1 MAHTLRR
8 STVGEASKR
17 GLFHSGETMAGAEMN
32 LWVSP
37 DGAAFA
43 ANKLFIFDWEAL
55 AHPRGQTKKEVHLLP
70 GVVDTL
76 SLLSQWQH
84 AAHGG
89 SGPGMCVLR
98 DVPHR
103 MEAAE
108 AEEARDTLNK
118 AMDAAL
124 DYHLPLKEGANRRS
138 RVKFDRIEFASSRFE
153 RRPSTAKI
161 EVSIGREK
169 REERETYACMSIVAC
184 IMDGISLYYSC
195 THWM

>member
-1 MAHTLRR
+1 MAHRDSTTLRR

-37 DGAAFA
+37 DGAAFV

-98 DVPHR
+98 V
-103 MEAAE
+103 
-108 AEEARDTLNK
+108 
-118 AMDAAL
+118 
-124 DYHLPLKEGANRRS
+124 
-138 RVKFDRIEFASSRFE
+138 SS
-153 RRPSTAKI
+153 
-161 EVSIGREK
+161 GREK
-169 REERETYACMSIVAC
+169 RERLTLSSHYICYGRHYKLTAVHVDLNA
-184 IMDGISLYYSC
+184 SLQLNL
-195 THWM
+195 